1 MPRTPHLICY
11 VQCHVLPELHETN
24 TPPAYD
30 GVAEL
35 VWPDLAT
42 FQESWASPELQVEQ
56 ANDTRN
62 FVNSR
67 GSTALLVEEVRVLW
81 P

>member
-1 MPRTPHLICY
+1 MLRTPHLIGY
-11 VQCHVLPELHETN
+11 VQCHVLPELYETD

-35 VWPDLAT
+35 VWSDLAK
-42 FQESWASPELQVEQ
+42 FQESGASPELQVKQ

-62 FVNSR
+62 FVNGR
-67 GSTALLVEEVRVLW
+67 GSTALLVEEVRV